1 MMFEFPD
8 TNRVVASLPFNQVI
22 PHLAAFPD
30 TLEES
35 LEVLKTSG
43 DTAYY
48 HLQAA
53 QQPHE
58 IYEGILGLM
67 KIFEDACRLQIHLPP
82 EQLDTVLVNKIVYGT
97 HREVRVGS
105 ILHLLMFD
113 INLWLCSAFQRLQM
127 WDFVTVRASM
137 AMEIAGMHGEHC
149 YIPRETEHYLRVIRD
164 HPR

>member
-1 MMFEFPD
+1 M
-8 TNRVVASLPFNQVI
+8 ASLPFNQVN

-35 LEVLKTSG
+35 FKVLKASG
-43 DTAYY
+43 NLAYF

-67 KIFEDACRLQIHLPP
+67 KIFDDACRLQIHLPS
-82 EQLDTVLVNKIVYGT
+82 EQLDTVLVNEIVYGT
-97 HREVRVGS
+97 RREMRVGS
-105 ILHLLMFD
+105 ALHLLMFD

-127 WDFVTVRASM
+127 WDLVTVRASM
-137 AMEIAGMHGEHC
+137 ALEVAGMHGEHC
-149 YIPRETEHYLRVIRD
+149 YIPRETEQFLRVIRD
-164 HPR
+164 HPRRSFNVKRN